1 MTHLVSTACVP
12 RRGVGRA
19 TDRPTSPTL
28 GGGPGAA
35 RQPTDFAVRG
45 KGRAEGKSR
54 TRTDTGDHL
63 RRRRTTRLRS
73 KVGAWRPHSGL
84 LPRWQPRGR
93 PGPGCGKAA
102 VGTDRRRS
110 GTLAVA
116 AALGLVRDP
125 RNGSAPPRGPQGPK
139 VRTSVRHAK
148 PFPGQRQAGQQN
160 PQKHHSVEGGA
171 GGTPGSRFGSRV
183 TFPTEA
189 RVRTTSPALR
199 RASPGSPIAFPSS
212 PVLPFFPPNTI
223 ENTKRE
229 RNKILLGPKEKNT
242 SENFL
247 SCLHKT
253 GASLA
258 LCVKILQIFNS
269 NVFGSLAGGE
279 AQGAKRYPEIVQGG
293 AWGAP
298 ENFAEGQNFKTPS
311 QSFFFH
317 PLAAMTTSRLVSAP
331 TAPHNRVWEQ
341 PLFPPCQSPPGLGG
355 TCLTQASL
363 TCLNKIFTKTPQKG
377 TRGPNRTKQTTGV
390 AGRDRPRP

>member
-1 MTHLVSTACVP
+1 MASDERP
-12 RRGVGRA
+12 
-19 TDRPTSPTL
+19 TDRHRRHW
-28 GGGPGAA
+28 GAA
-35 RQPTDFAVRG
+35 RGPPVNQQTSPSGAKVVPRARAALARTQETTSAAVVQHACEARWEHGDPIQVYSRAGSLAAGQGRVTARQSGQTDVD
-45 KGRAEGKSR
+45 RAP
-54 TRTDTGDHL
+54 
-63 RRRRTTRLRS
+63 LRS
-73 KVGAWRPHSGL
+73 PPHSGL
-84 LPRWQPRGR
+84 
-93 PGPGCGKAA
+93 
-102 VGTDRRRS
+102 S
-110 GTLAVA
+110 GTLET
-116 AALGLVRDP
+116 GL
-125 RNGSAPPRGPQGPK
+125 PPRGGRRDPK
-139 VRTSVRHAK
+139 SERPSDTPNRSPASDK
-148 PFPGQRQAGQQN
+148 PVSKILKNTTRS
-160 PQKHHSVEGGA
+160 KGGA

-229 RNKILLGPKEKNT
+229 RNRILLGLKEKNT

-279 AQGAKRYPEIVQGG
+279 AQGARRYPEIVQGG

-317 PLAAMTTSRLVSAP
+317 PLVAMTTSRLVSAP

-363 TCLNKIFTKTPQKG
+363 TCLNKIFTKTPQTG
-377 TRGPNRTKQTTGV
+377 TRGPKRTKQTTGV